1 MSQVDREALRVAI
14 QRKDPKVLKWYVEH
28 ATERGCAVIGPEDA
42 EARMLYYQ
50 LRLEGQ
56 QRDTFQAS
64 SHVQNRGPVMARDA
78 TLGTPSL
85 RQLAFS
91 ASSVPTVTPVLS
103 TRIAQPQSTKEE
115 VPQHLHLSHSQT
127 TPRDHHPVR
136 VHHSFSRRLFRSYGA
151 YISEDESLHN
161 QPSTQQSTR
170 QHVAAYDSAGA
181 MQGMSNESS
190 WTREWDAFGPLR
202 HHASSGMHAPPGAG
216 IASPKADTST
226 FLLHQVGSVIA
237 SPRALTLTRKNFDL
251 HEEEERV
258 DILQLEAFEWEQLS
272 RLRCDDHARSGM
284 HSVLC
289 GITPA
294 RGMHAPP
301 GAGIASP
308 KADTST
314 FLLHQ
319 VGSVIASPR
328 ALTLTRKNFDLH
340 EEEERVDILQLEA
353 FEWEQLSRLRCD
365 DHARTLGFTHR
376 QQLVQLE
383 TNESKERLE
392 ISATHVDMTARLL
405 HGLQHWQN
413 GPSKA
418 QNALLVNEAILR
430 ARLSAEEVHARV
442 EMETIQKKAAEH
454 QLADLRRLKWLENE
468 HRRAT
473 EMHQV
478 LIAALSHQ
486 GVDVSTR
493 AAAASR
499 SPQQAAV
506 RTFGHEWL
514 SSSEQLQNERWR
526 HPSSAR
532 NNRHDTSFAPN
543 GPAVF
548 KKRNPHH
555 ASLPGNIRGP
565 PYTAGAENLP
575 PNCQVQ

>member
-56 QRDTFQAS
+56 QRDTFLVNTPAS

-85 RQLAFS
+85 RQVAFS
-91 ASSVPTVTPVLS
+91 ASSVPTATPVLS
-103 TRIAQPQSTKEE
+103 TRIAQPLSTTNEE
-115 VPQHLHLSHSQT
+115 VPHHLHLSHSTQN

-136 VHHSFSRRLFRSYGA
+136 LHHSFSRRLFRSYGA
-151 YISEDESLHN
+151 YITDDESLHH
-161 QPSTQQSTR
+161 QPSTQQPAR
-170 QHVAAYDSAGA
+170 QHAAAYDSAGA
-181 MQGMSNESS
+181 MAISNESP
-190 WTREWDAFGPLR
+190 WTREWDSFGPLR
-202 HHASSGMHAPPGAG
+202 NHGSSGMHAPPGAG

-272 RLRCDDHARSGM
+272 RLRRDDR
-284 HSVLC
+284 
-289 GITPA
+289 
-294 RGMHAPP
+294 
-301 GAGIASP
+301 
-308 KADTST
+308 
-314 FLLHQ
+314 
-319 VGSVIASPR
+319 
-328 ALTLTRKNFDLH
+328 
-340 EEEERVDILQLEA
+340 
-353 FEWEQLSRLRCD
+353 
-365 DHARTLGFTHR
+365 ARTLGFTHR

-405 HGLQHWQN
+405 HGLRHWQN

-499 SPQQAAV
+499 SPEQAAV

-514 SSSEQLQNERWR
+514 SSSEQLQDERWR
-526 HPSSAR
+526 HRSSAR
-532 NNRHDTSFAPN
+532 NNRHDTSTFAPN
-543 GPAVF
+543 GPAAF
-548 KKRNPHH
+548 KRNPQH

-565 PYTAGAENLP
+565 PYAGAENLP

>member
-91 ASSVPTVTPVLS
+91 ASSVPTATPVLS
-103 TRIAQPQSTKEE
+103 TRIAQPQSTNEE

-202 HHASSGMHAPPGAG
+202 HHTSSSGNMHAPPGAG

-226 FLLHQVGSVIA
+226 FLLH
-237 SPRALTLTRKNFDL
+237 R
-251 HEEEERV
+251 
-258 DILQLEAFEWEQLS
+258 
-272 RLRCDDHARSGM
+272 
-284 HSVLC
+284 
-289 GITPA
+289 
-294 RGMHAPP
+294 
-301 GAGIASP
+301 
-308 KADTST
+308 
-314 FLLHQ
+314 

-543 GPAVF
+543 GPAAF

-565 PYTAGAENLP
+565 SYTAGAENLP